1 MNKLGLACCLVLLL
15 TVAPVFADKQPVT
28 DDRIYDQVLLKLA
41 NDPDVGGHEIKVE
54 VHNGEVTIKG
64 KVQRDKQK
72 VKVEHLVKKV
82 KGVTSVNNQ
91 LVVGER

>member
-1 MNKLGLACCLVLLL
+1 MKKLGLACLLL
-15 TVAPVFADKQPVT
+15 LLAIAPAFADKQPVT

-41 NDPDVGGHEIKVE
+41 SDPEVGGHEIKVE
-54 VHNGEVTIKG
+54 VHNGAVTIRG

-72 VKVEHLVKKV
+72 SKAERLVKKV
-82 KGVTSVNNQ
+82 KGVTTVNNQ